1 MFTSIIP
8 YVVPS
13 SNGILNSTMLF
24 SVDNIIPAAELII
37 LLSLRCIYS
46 VSSLWEK
53 SLKDSLNMG
62 ITSLFLTFLWIITY
76 NILNIMF
83 NFDRFRY

>member
-8 YVVPS
+8 YVMPS
-13 SNGILNSTMLF
+13 SYGILNSTMLF

-37 LLSLRCIYS
+37 LISLRCICS
-46 VSSLWEK
+46 VSSLWDK

-62 ITSLFLTFLWIITY
+62 ITSLSLTFIWIITY
-76 NILNIMF
+76 NILTIML